1 MTRFARNLEGQ
12 KGEVHKIE
20 RPESLFKFRSAR
32 FNAFHAPLA
41 RILSQARQL
50 GACSVVMETL
60 PEEGE
65 LAEESEDLRTRL
77 GTTLETQVWRLCF
90 FTGRPSYPAL
100 RDSDPG
106 EFLGYAVLRQD
117 WDGVGDPIARIY
129 ESVLAR
135 QDRGHNYV
143 RGDLIWQIRC
153 GHDTFEVC
161 GHLFA
166 EQNDCTNVCAHSALR
181 TVCARHMPDQ
191 DLSYRQINRWLGI
204 DHGTERHVGAE
215 HNESGTSRG
224 LDLGS
229 MGEVLRQADIP
240 HIIHYYGPPRL
251 AFSIGNQATPIRPP
265 CSYQRTLYGG
275 LESGY
280 PALLI
285 FGRVQ
290 TLPLQADGLPLNP
303 KNSLYHVIPIFG
315 HTFNQDMWVPRA
327 ETSWF
332 EFRIGAGTRYLPSD
346 LWLSAFIAHD
356 DSLGSNYCIPKHYL
370 PPLEINEQ
378 RLHESQSASGVMAVI
393 QTLPRTV
400 VRDPIDAEVQAL
412 TVLSKILEGKRM
424 EIYKILPHESMR
436 WFHHIAH
443 ELKAGHLVLRPLLMN
458 QEAYH
463 SHLKKLFGWKHNEQ
477 EAERISAEYL
487 EATFSFCPA
496 DNAFFWMVEVSV
508 MELFPA
514 NLRKLGEVLI
524 TATDDNL
531 VLDDATSLLALRI
544 PGIGL
549 VRTGGD
555 WSPDRLQRIP
565 AGIESHAQVFG
576 TEPKDPF
583 SETN

>member
-1 MTRFARNLEGQ
+1 
-12 KGEVHKIE
+12 
-20 RPESLFKFRSAR
+20 
-32 FNAFHAPLA
+32 
-41 RILSQARQL
+41 
-50 GACSVVMETL
+50 METL

-77 GTTLETQVWRLCF
+77 GTPLETQVWRLCF
-90 FTGRPSYPAL
+90 FTGRPSYPAI
-100 RDSDPG
+100 RDSNPG
-106 EFLGYAVLRQD
+106 DFLGYAVLRQD
-117 WDGVGDPIARIY
+117 WDGARSPIARIY

-143 RGDLIWQIRC
+143 RGDLIWQVRC

-191 DLSYRQINRWLGI
+191 DLSYRQINRWLDI
-204 DHGTERHVGAE
+204 DHGSSRHVGME
-215 HNESGTSRG
+215 LNGSSTSRG

-240 HIIHYYGPPRL
+240 HITHYYGPPRL
-251 AFSIGNQATPIRPP
+251 AFSIGNEAVPIRPP

-285 FGRVQ
+285 FGRVE
-290 TLPLQADGLPLNP
+290 TLPLQEDGLPLNSE
-303 KNSLYHVIPIFG
+303 NSLYHVIPVFG

-327 ETSWF
+327 ETAWF
-332 EFRIGAGTRYLPSD
+332 EFRIGAGTSYLPSD

-378 RLHESQSASGVMAVI
+378 RLDESQLASGVMAVI

-412 TVLSKILEGKRM
+412 TVLTKILAGNLR
-424 EIYKILPHESMR
+424 EIYKMLPHDSMS
-436 WFHHIAH
+436 WFHHIAY
-443 ELKAGHLVLRPLLMN
+443 ELKAGHLVLRPLLMT
-458 QEAYH
+458 QGDYH
-463 SHLKKLFGWKHNEQ
+463 AHLQKLRGWKHHEK
-477 EAERISAEYL
+477 EPERITSEYL
-487 EATFSFCPA
+487 EATLSFCPEG
-496 DNAFFWMVEVSV
+496 NAFFWMIELSV

-524 TATDDNL
+524 TATDDHF
-531 VLDDATSLLALRI
+531 VLDDAASLLALRL

-549 VRTGGD
+549 VRKDGD
-555 WSPDRLQRIP
+555 GSPDQLQRIS
-565 AGIESHAQVFG
+565 AGINNHAQVFG
-576 TEPKDPF
+576 AETKDPLF
-583 SETN
+583 QIN